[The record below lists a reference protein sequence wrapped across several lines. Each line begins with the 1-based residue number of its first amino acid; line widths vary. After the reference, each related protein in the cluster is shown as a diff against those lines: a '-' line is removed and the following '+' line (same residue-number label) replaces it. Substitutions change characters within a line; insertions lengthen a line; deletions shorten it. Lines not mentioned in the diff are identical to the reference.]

1 MAIYRTISLSFW
13 TDSKVV
19 DDFTSEDKYFYLYL
33 LTNPHTNLCGCY
45 EISITQMANETGY
58 SKNSIENL
66 LTRFAALHNVVR
78 YSHDTKEVLVLHW
91 HKYNWTT
98 SDKFRVALIKEIDSV
113 KNNDF
118 RYYLES
124 IAEGGE
130 GYPID
135 TNCIDTSVTVTDTV
149 TDTVSVP
156 NKKTPTRFSPP
167 TYDEVCAYAE
177 SIGSKVNVDDFID
190 YYDSNGWMVGRTK
203 MKDWK
208 ATLRRWSRGKEK
220 PSSQLDAIMN
230 A

>member
-66 LTRFAALHNVVR
+66 LTRFATLHNVVR

-113 KNNDF
+113 KNNAF
-118 RYYLES
+118 RNYLES

-149 TDTVSVP
+149 TDSVP
-156 NKKTPTRFSPP
+156 VNKKTPTRFSPP
-167 TYDEVCAYAE
+167 TYDEVCTYAE